1 MNYFEA
7 MRLLDRVKEGVP
19 IPLRLITEALILTG
33 DLDEQIPMV
42 YSRKNISNAGDRVIL
57 EQAEARELY
66 RNWESSKNRDLIR
79 ARLERAERIYGTG
92 ARDRIREYMNRIKDG
107 TLL

>member
-1 MNYFEA
+1 MTWSRRN
-7 MRLLDRVKEGVP
+7 
-19 IPLRLITEALILTG
+19 TEN
-33 DLDEQIPMV
+33 P
-42 YSRKNISNAGDRVIL
+42 SDRVIL

-66 RNWESSKNRDLIR
+66 RNWEWGKNRDLIR

-107 TLL
+107 TLI

>member
-1 MNYFEA
+1 MTF
-7 MRLLDRVKEGVP
+7 
-19 IPLRLITEALILTG
+19 
-33 DLDEQIPMV
+33 
-42 YSRKNISNAGDRVIL
+42 SRRTIENPSDRVIL

-66 RNWESSKNRDLIR
+66 RSWESSKNSNLIR

-92 ARDRIREYMNRIKDG
+92 ARDRIREYMNKIKDG

>member
-1 MNYFEA
+1 
-7 MRLLDRVKEGVP
+7 V
-19 IPLRLITEALILTG
+19 TW
-33 DLDEQIPMV
+33 
-42 YSRKNISNAGDRVIL
+42 SRRNIQGPSDRVIL

-66 RNWESSKNRDLIR
+66 RTWETNKDRDFVR
-79 ARLERAERIYGTG
+79 GRLERAERIYGTG

>member
-1 MNYFEA
+1 MA
-7 MRLLDRVKEGVP
+7 
-19 IPLRLITEALILTG
+19 
-33 DLDEQIPMV
+33 
-42 YSRKNISNAGDRVIL
+42 YSRKSISNVGDRVIL

-66 RNWESSKNRDLIR
+66 RNWEWSKNRELIR
-79 ARLERAERIYGTG
+79 ARLDRAEKIYGTG

>member
-1 MNYFEA
+1 M
-7 MRLLDRVKEGVP
+7 
-19 IPLRLITEALILTG
+19 TW
-33 DLDEQIPMV
+33 
-42 YSRKNISNAGDRVIL
+42 SRRNIQGPSDRVIL

-66 RNWESSKNRDLIR
+66 RNWETSKNRDLIR

-92 ARDRIREYMNRIKDG
+92 ARDRIRAFMQQMQNG

>member
-1 MNYFEA
+1 
-7 MRLLDRVKEGVP
+7 V
-19 IPLRLITEALILTG
+19 TW
-33 DLDEQIPMV
+33 
-42 YSRKNISNAGDRVIL
+42 SRRNIQGQSDRVIL

-92 ARDRIREYMNRIKDG
+92 ARDRIRNYMAQMRDG
-107 TLL
+107 TLI